1 MIGTSLAVEFNG
13 SQEPLR
19 LRKHPLPALGSGEVL
34 AKVVLGTLCG
44 SDLHTFEGRRATPI
58 PTILG
63 HEMLGQV
70 AALPPEEEVR
80 DHTGR
85 PLKLG
90 DRVTW
95 SVTASCDTCFFCTH
109 DLPQKCERLFKY
121 GHEPVNDLH
130 PLSGGLSEY
139 CHLKAGT
146 SIFVVPDEVPD
157 AVACPAN
164 CATATVAAAL
174 RYGGDCSNETVLVQ
188 GAGMLGLTAT
198 AMAKWR
204 GALNVVV
211 SDVNPQRQREASRF
225 GATHTVAV
233 GEDSGELGR
242 VVSELTEGRGVDLA
256 LEMSGDPS
264 AMESGLELLRIGG
277 RYILAGG
284 VFPSRAPAVPMEMVI
299 RKLLRI
305 QGVHN
310 YTPSDLGVALGF
322 LRESHSVYPFE
333 QLVSARF
340 PLTDAH
346 NGFRHAIDSGAYRV
360 AVGTG
365 LAPTQRGSVSD

>member
-1 MIGTSLAVEFNG
+1 
-13 SQEPLR
+13 
-19 LRKHPLPALGSGEVL
+19 
-34 AKVVLGTLCG
+34 
-44 SDLHTFEGRRATPI
+44 
-58 PTILG
+58 
-63 HEMLGQV
+63 MLGQV

-264 AMESGLELLRIGG
+264 AMESGLKLLRIGG

-284 VFPSRAPAVPMEMVI
+284 VFPTRAPAVPMEMVI